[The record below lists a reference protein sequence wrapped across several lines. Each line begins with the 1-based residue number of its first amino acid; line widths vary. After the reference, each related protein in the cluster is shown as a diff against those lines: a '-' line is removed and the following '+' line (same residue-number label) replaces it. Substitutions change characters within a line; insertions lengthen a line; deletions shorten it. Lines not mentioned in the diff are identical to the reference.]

1 MVHQPLHMMH
11 LSPLRRAAA
20 TNRTSASSKPL
31 PHMSYVMS
39 SMSLPQKSSPALL
52 GTMKT
57 FIFSNHPFFF
67 ALPFF
72 LLVPNLDANHP
83 LSLTLLRH
91 PLTVLT
97 PNSFQSSFNLLPHLL
112 FPSSISRTILFHE
125 RSSSPL
131 LAQLATHC
139 SFLLRIHD
147 WIDSKPSIFS
157 NWLSVNLL
165 SSALLTTSPTSLLIR
180 YPFLPTRAFISV
192 SLIVHTSLLYKSTE

>member
-1 MVHQPLHMMH
+1 MWLMRSIARNHVQSPVFFLKGVYEGRSLYMMTS
-11 LSPLRRAAA
+11 LSLSSPP
-20 TNRTSASSKPL
+20 SCSCISDVASSKPL
-31 PHMSYVMS
+31 PLMSYVTS

-83 LSLTLLRH
+83 LSLTLLHH

-112 FPSSISRTILFHE
+112 FPSSTSLTILFHV

-131 LAQLATHC
+131 LAQ
-139 SFLLRIHD
+139 
-147 WIDSKPSIFS
+147 
-157 NWLSVNLL
+157 
-165 SSALLTTSPTSLLIR
+165 
-180 YPFLPTRAFISV
+180 
-192 SLIVHTSLLYKSTE
+192 